1 MTAGSTMRDV
11 LRPVVAKYRTSLG
24 LPLAYIVVFA
34 FFSIFGQNFLAFDNV
49 LGILRLMS
57 ITGIIGI
64 GMTMVIITG
73 EIDLSVGSLVAV
85 SGMVFGTQV
94 VFWHWNMFAA
104 GATTLCVG
112 ALNGLLVGVLRN
124 RYKIPAFIST
134 LTLQLILRGLAF
146 VIYPMSLSPYPETFR
161 FLATGHVG
169 PVPSLLIILLV
180 LYLAGYVFLFRSRHG
195 REIFAVGA
203 NETAAR
209 YAGVRVELTRTLVFV
224 IVGVLSS
231 LAGILMASNQ
241 MSSLPNIAK
250 SYELTVIAGVIVGGA
265 SLSGGTGSLFG
276 TFVGMLLVQTIA
288 NGMVLMGLSSNM
300 QFIVQGLIILLAVLI
315 NAINSLGIRGVS
327 KDIA

>member
-1 MTAGSTMRDV
+1 MHNEA
-11 LRPVVAKYRTSLG
+11 RPFIAKHRTSLG
-24 LPLAYIVVFA
+24 LPLAYIVVFV
-34 FFSIFGQNFLAFDNV
+34 FFSIFGQNFLAIDNV
-49 LGILRLMS
+49 LSILRLMS
-57 ITGIIGI
+57 VTGIIGI

-73 EIDLSVGSLVAV
+73 EIDLSVGSLVAL
-85 SGMVFGTQV
+85 SGMVFGAQV
-94 VFWHWNMFAA
+94 VFWHWNMLIA
-104 GATTLCVG
+104 GALTLCVG

-134 LTLQLILRGLAF
+134 LALQIVLRGLAF
-146 VIYPMSLSPYPETFR
+146 VIYPMSLSPYPESFKL
-161 FLATGHVG
+161 LANGYLG
-169 PVPSLLIILLV
+169 PVPSLLIILIV
-180 LYLAGYVFLFRSRHG
+180 LYLVGYVFLFRSRHG
-195 REIFAVGA
+195 REIFAIGA
-203 NETAAR
+203 NEMAAR
-209 YAGVRVELTRTLVFV
+209 FAGVRVEFTRTLVFV

-231 LAGILMASNQ
+231 FAGILMASNQ

-300 QFIVQGLIILLAVLI
+300 QFIVQGLIILIAVLI

>member
-1 MTAGSTMRDV
+1 MMINEARSFAATHR
-11 LRPVVAKYRTSLG
+11 RSLG
-24 LPLAYIVVFA
+24 LPFAYIVVFA
-34 FFSIFGQNFLAFDNV
+34 FFSIFGENFLALDNV
-49 LGILRLMS
+49 LSVVRLMS
-57 ITGIIGI
+57 VTGIIGI
-64 GMTMVIITG
+64 GMTMVIVTG
-73 EIDLSVGSLVAV
+73 EIDLSVGSLVAL
-85 SGMVFGTQV
+85 SGMVFGAQV
-94 VFWHWNMFAA
+94 VFWRWNIYVA
-104 GATTLCVG
+104 GTTTLCLGVM
-112 ALNGLLVGVLRN
+112 NGLLVGTLRN

-134 LTLQLILRGLAF
+134 LTLQIILRGLAF
-146 VIYPMSLSPYPETFR
+146 VIYPMSLSPYPESFKY
-161 FLATGHVG
+161 LANGHVG
-169 PVPSLLIILLV
+169 VVPSLLIILLV

-231 LAGILMASNQ
+231 FAGILMASNQ

-265 SLSGGTGSLFG
+265 SLSGGAGSLFG
-276 TFVGMLLVQTIA
+276 TFIGMLLVQTIA

-300 QFIVQGLIILLAVLI
+300 QFIVQGLIILVAVLI
-315 NAINSLGIRGVS
+315 NAINSLGFRGVS